1 MENEQKRSKFI
12 EIANRRVGDILH
24 KINNLKPLANT
35 TSYSFT
41 QRDVDKIFGAI
52 ESAVENAK
60 ESTGIGLAIAKQLIE
75 QNRGKITAEYVNGY
89 LIIKLYL

>member
-35 TSYSFT
+35 TSYAYT
-41 QRDVDKIFGAI
+41 QKDVDKIFGAI
-52 ESAVENAK
+52 ENAVANVK
-60 ESTGIGLAIAKQLIE
+60 ESFKPKENKKEEVFDLLSNDE
-75 QNRGKITAEYVNGY
+75 ESESED
-89 LIIKLYL
+89 

>member
-24 KINNLKPLANT
+24 KVNNLKPLANT

-52 ESAVENAK
+52 ENAVANVK
-60 ESTGIGLAIAKQLIE
+60 ESFKPKDNKKEDVFDLLSDDE
-75 QNRGKITAEYVNGY
+75 ESED
-89 LIIKLYL
+89 

>member
-12 EIANRRVGDILH
+12 EIANRRVGDILN

-60 ESTGIGLAIAKQLIE
+60 ESFKPKE
-75 QNRGKITAEYVNGY
+75 NKKAETFD
-89 LIIKLYL
+89 LLSDDEEESED